1 MKPISYPDTDAFPY
15 RIKIGNH
22 IDWTSHYDIQKWCK
36 NQFGDDNHCVTWRH
50 ALSGS
55 PSRLDPEFSTWLFAN
70 EEDAVL
76 FKMVWQDEIN
86 NAEQVQ
92 RDQNRDSETGS

>member
-1 MKPISYPDTDAFPY
+1 
-15 RIKIGNH
+15 
-22 IDWTSHYDIQKWCK
+22 
-36 NQFGDDNHCVTWRH
+36 
-50 ALSGS
+50 LSGS